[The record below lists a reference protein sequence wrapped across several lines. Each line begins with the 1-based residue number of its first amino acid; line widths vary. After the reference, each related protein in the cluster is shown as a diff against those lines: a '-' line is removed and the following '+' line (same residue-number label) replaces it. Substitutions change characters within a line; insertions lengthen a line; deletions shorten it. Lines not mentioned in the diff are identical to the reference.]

1 MTNYILSLNVYVVS
15 HLFFHKDHFILI
27 ECSKVSLWTHQLS
40 ISHRFPIWVFHSSFT
55 IIWKQNSL
63 IARMQLVWSVWSKYP
78 PYETFSSVSTF
89 VHVRPLYVKV
99 IIMHVLFIIAYVDE
113 LWTTTRALIDY
124 CFAWER
130 INLNRK

>member
-1 MTNYILSLNVYVVS
+1 MDLPTLYPIVF
-15 HLFFHKDHFILI
+15 LFEFF
-27 ECSKVSLWTHQLS
+27 T
-40 ISHRFPIWVFHSSFT
+40 SSFT

-63 IARMQLVWSVWSKYP
+63 IVRMQLVWSVWSKYP

-113 LWTTTRALIDY
+113 LWTTTRALIDH

-130 INLNRK
+130 INLNRKWYIFFKIYLFYGGRETCIKTYKNLTFHCV